1 MKVNHKSLKLGVA
14 FALVSTVG
22 ITSAEIIKQ
31 ELSKPI
37 VAVEETTT
45 TESPEKIKYKKE
57 VQEFSKTM
65 RPVVAKYGVTDEK
78 LDELVDR
85 WIQGNKYTS
94 EFDEENTKRF
104 IEYVINSTSYNFIV
118 KEIDKT
124 IGIIEKSN
132 YYDETKK
139 QEWIKDLIE
148 YKDDQKGGREYHLS
162 PYSRIRYYEEDRKN
176 LINNYPDILEKTI
189 QYIKENEIKYHT
201 EKLYSYEIQNI
212 LGFAEMQEEKE
223 IMEDNSLSEQ
233 DKKQL
238 LEKID
243 DILEVKY
250 TSFTNDKLSFEIINN
265 IISEI
270 RKVHLNENG
279 KEYEEPFSKEKVEK
293 YIERIVKEK
302 TESKVKGIISKVK
315 SQLEEYVNT
324 QKANLVLVG
333 ISEDNTN
340 KVLEEALN
348 EASNDVRYFYRINRE
363 NHIQNLINR
372 AKSIFEDNI
381 KKLKAKIKVK
391 ESLKSY
397 ADSKKQELEKYGV
410 PKEEIEKLITAIP
423 DNLYYGEIRFGDF
436 NEVVEKIVN
445 NGKEK
450 FDNQIKPYEIKYLSK
465 ERLKEYALEKQQ
477 ELLKY
482 GISKDKNRD
491 IIEKVFDKLRERR
504 LDYNINREDNDAYL
518 ESLTNRAKKQY
529 QEMVL
534 EEVVKGKIL
543 EFKKQQIELVSS
555 DTRYTESEL
564 ESEISMIKNSF
575 NNRVGNLDL
584 YFIQDYFEELFK
596 MPNLSLQELIDK
608 VVIYTQN
615 KLSKVYYSAPVSK
628 NKFTINNVALN
639 EKLEINQDNSLS
651 ISEKLALQLKVDLLA
666 EKAINKI
673 NQLNLRAPNKD
684 TKPRAMTAEE
694 LAVFIEQIQNIHNAK
709 VVNNANEV
717 FKPKEE
723 KIEKPLLEKPAPTQ
737 PIDNGATITEK
748 PSVLP
753 ELKPVQPTETTSTIE
768 LKPVVS
774 TEKEEKTTEVV
785 SNKVETTKENEE
797 TTKEVVSRNKWEKK
811 GNHWY
816 YVDNDGK
823 AVSKQWIGSYY
834 IKADKTMAEN
844 EWIYDANYNSW
855 FYLDENGH
863 YVENT
868 WKDQYYLKT
877 GGYMAKNEWIF
888 DSSYNSWYY
897 LNEDGSYA
905 RNQWIQS
912 NGKWYYVLSN
922 GKMAKNTVIDGYQ
935 LNENGEWV

>member
-78 LDELVDR
+78 LDEFVNI
-85 WIQGNKYTS
+85 WIHVNKYPS
-94 EFDEENTKRF
+94 EFDEEDKKKF
-104 IEYVINSTSYNFIV
+104 IEHVMDLTSYNFIIN
-118 KEIDKT
+118 EIDKT

-148 YKDDQKGGREYHLS
+148 YKDDQKVGRDYHLS

-176 LINNYPDILEKTI
+176 LINKYPDILEKTI

-201 EKLYSYEIQNI
+201 EKLYSYEIENI

-250 TSFTNDKLSFEIINN
+250 TSLTNDKLSFEIINN

-270 RKVHLNENG
+270 RKVHLNKNG

-302 TESKVKGIISKVK
+302 RESKVKGMISKAK
-315 SQLEEYVNT
+315 SQLEEYANA
-324 QKANLVLVG
+324 QKDKLVSVG
-333 ISEDNTN
+333 ISEDDTN
-340 KVLEEALN
+340 RVLEDAIS
-348 EASNDVRYFYRINRE
+348 EASNDVRYFYRINRK
-363 NHIQNLINR
+363 NHIQYLING
-372 AKSIFEDNI
+372 AKRIFEDNI
-381 KKLKAKIKVK
+381 KKIKAKIKVK

-397 ADSKKQELEKYGV
+397 ADSKKQELGKFGV
-410 PKEEIEKLITAIP
+410 PNEEIEKLITVIP
-423 DNLYYGEIRFGDF
+423 DKLYYGEIRFGDF
-436 NEVVEKIVN
+436 NEVIEKIVN
-445 NGKEK
+445 NGKEE
-450 FDNQIKPYEIKYLSK
+450 FDRDIKPYEIKYLSK

-491 IIEKVFDKLRERR
+491 ITEKVFDGLRERR

-518 ESLTNRAKKQY
+518 ESLTNRAKNQY
-529 QEMVL
+529 QKMVL
-534 EEVVKGKIL
+534 EEVVKGKIF
-543 EFKKQQIELVSS
+543 EFKKQQIEIVSS

-564 ESEISMIKNSF
+564 ESEISIIKNSF

-584 YFIQDYFEELFK
+584 YFIQDYLEELFK

-615 KLSKVYYSAPVSK
+615 QLSKVYYSAPVSK

-666 EKAINKI
+666 EKAIKKV
-673 NQLNLRAPNKD
+673 NQLSLRNPSTD
-684 TKPRAMTAEE
+684 TKPRAMSEEE

-709 VVNNANEV
+709 VVNNANEG

-723 KIEKPLLEKPAPTQ
+723 KIEKPLLEKSAPTQ
-737 PIDNGATITEK
+737 PVDNGGTITEK

-753 ELKPVQPTETTSTIE
+753 E

-774 TEKEEKTTEVV
+774 TEKEEKTTEVI
-785 SNKVETTKENEE
+785 SNKVQATKENEE

-844 EWIYDANYNSW
+844 EWIYDAKYNSW
-855 FYLDENGH
+855 FYLDENGR

-868 WKDQYYLKT
+868 WKDQYYLKS

-922 GKMAKNTVIDGYQ
+922 GKMAKNTVIDGYK
-935 LNENGEWV
+935 LNANGEWV

>member
-22 ITSAEIIKQ
+22 ITSAEIIKH

-37 VAVEETTT
+37 IAVEETTTTT

-78 LDELVDR
+78 LDEFVNI
-85 WIQGNKYTS
+85 WIHVNKYPS
-94 EFDEENTKRF
+94 EFDEENKKKF
-104 IEYVINSTSYNFIV
+104 IEHVMDLTSYNFIIN
-118 KEIDKT
+118 EIDKT

-148 YKDDQKGGREYHLS
+148 YKDDQKVGRDYHLS

-201 EKLYSYEIQNI
+201 EKLYSYEIENI

-250 TSFTNDKLSFEIINN
+250 TSLTNDKLSFEIINN

-270 RKVHLNENG
+270 RKVHLNKNG

-302 TESKVKGIISKVK
+302 RESKVKGMISKAK
-315 SQLEEYVNT
+315 SQLEEYANA
-324 QKANLVLVG
+324 QKDKLVSVG
-333 ISEDNTN
+333 ISEDDTN
-340 KVLEEALN
+340 RVLEDAIS
-348 EASNDVRYFYRINRE
+348 EASNDVRYFYRINRK
-363 NHIQNLINR
+363 NHIQYLING
-372 AKSIFEDNI
+372 AKRIFEDNI
-381 KKLKAKIKVK
+381 KKIKAKIKVK

-397 ADSKKQELEKYGV
+397 ADSKKQELGKFGV
-410 PKEEIEKLITAIP
+410 PNEEIEKLITVIP
-423 DNLYYGEIRFGDF
+423 DKLYYGEIRFGDF
-436 NEVVEKIVN
+436 NEVIEKIVN
-445 NGKEK
+445 NGKEE
-450 FDNQIKPYEIKYLSK
+450 FDRDIKPYEIKYLSK

-491 IIEKVFDKLRERR
+491 ITEKVFDELRERR

-518 ESLTNRAKKQY
+518 ESLTNRAKNQY
-529 QEMVL
+529 QKMVL

-543 EFKKQQIELVSS
+543 EFEKQQIELVSS

-564 ESEISMIKNSF
+564 EFETSVIKNSF
-575 NNRVGNLDL
+575 KNRVGNLDL
-584 YFIQDYFEELFK
+584 HFIQDYFEELFK
-596 MPNLSLQELIDK
+596 TPNLSLQELIDK

-615 KLSKVYYSAPVSK
+615 QLSKVYYSAPVSK

-684 TKPRAMTAEE
+684 TRPRAMTAEE
-694 LAVFIEQIQNIHNAK
+694 LSVFIEQIQNIHKAK
-709 VVNNANEV
+709 VVNNANEG

-723 KIEKPLLEKPAPTQ
+723 NIEKPLLEKPAPTQ
-737 PIDNGATITEK
+737 PVDNGGTITEK

-774 TEKEEKTTEVV
+774 TEKEEKITEAI
-785 SNKVETTKENEE
+785 SSKVEATKENEE

-844 EWIYDANYNSW
+844 EWIYDAKYNSW

-868 WKDQYYLKT
+868 WKNQY
-877 GGYMAKNEWIF
+877 
-888 DSSYNSWYY
+888 
-897 LNEDGSYA
+897 
-905 RNQWIQS
+905 
-912 NGKWYYVLSN
+912 
-922 GKMAKNTVIDGYQ
+922 
-935 LNENGEWV
+935 

>member
-491 IIEKVFDKLRERR
+491 IIEKFFDKLRERR

-709 VVNNANEV
+709 VVNNANEG

-737 PIDNGATITEK
+737 PVDNGGTITEK

-753 ELKPVQPTETTSTIE
+753 E

-774 TEKEEKTTEVV
+774 TEKEEKTTEVI

-797 TTKEVVSRNKWEKK
+797 TAKEVVSRNKWEKK
-811 GNHWY
+811 GNRWY

-855 FYLDENGH
+855 FYFDENGH

-868 WKDQYYLKT
+868 WKDQYYLKS

-897 LNEDGSYA
+897 LNEDGAYA

>member
-709 VVNNANEV
+709 VVNNANEG

-737 PIDNGATITEK
+737 PVDNGGTITEK

-753 ELKPVQPTETTSTIE
+753 E

-774 TEKEEKTTEVV
+774 TEKEEKTTEVI

-797 TTKEVVSRNKWEKK
+797 TAKEVVSRNKWEKK
-811 GNHWY
+811 GNRWY

-855 FYLDENGH
+855 FYFDENGH

-868 WKDQYYLKT
+868 WKDQYYLKS

-897 LNEDGSYA
+897 LNEDGAYA

>member
-37 VAVEETTT
+37 IAVEEITTTTT

-65 RPVVAKYGVTDEK
+65 RPVVAKYGITNEK
-78 LDELVDR
+78 LDELASN
-85 WIQGNKYTS
+85 WIQLNRRTT
-94 EFDEENTKRF
+94 EFDEENKKKF
-104 IEYVINSTSYNFIV
+104 IEYVIDSTSYNFIINEV
-118 KEIDKT
+118 DKT
-124 IGIIEKSN
+124 IAIIEKSN

-189 QYIKENEIKYHT
+189 QYIKENGIKYHT
-201 EKLYSYEIQNI
+201 EKLYSYEIENI

-270 RKVHLNENG
+270 RKVHLNKNG
-279 KEYEEPFSKEKVEK
+279 KEYEETFSKEKVEK

-302 TESKVKGIISKVK
+302 KESKVKEIISKAK
-315 SQLEEYVNT
+315 PQLEEYANT
-324 QKANLVLVG
+324 QKVQLVPVE
-333 ISEDNTN
+333 ISEDDTN
-340 KVLEEALN
+340 KILKEALK
-348 EASNDVRYFYRINRE
+348 EASNNVRYFYRINRE
-363 NHIQNLINR
+363 NEIQYLINR

-381 KKLKAKIKVK
+381 KKIRAKIKVK
-391 ESLKSY
+391 GSLKSY
-397 ADSKKQELEKYGV
+397 ADSKKQELGKFGV
-410 PKEEIEKLITAIP
+410 PNEEIEKLITVIP
-423 DNLYYGEIRFGDF
+423 DNLYYGDIRFGDF
-436 NEVVEKIVN
+436 NEVVERIVN

-450 FDNQIKPYEIKYLSK
+450 FDRDIKPYEIKYLSK

-482 GISKDKNRD
+482 EISKDKNRD
-491 IIEKVFDKLRERR
+491 ITEKVFDELRERR
-504 LDYNINREDNDAYL
+504 LDYNFDHEENDAYL
-518 ESLTNRAKKQY
+518 QSLTNRAKKQY

-534 EEVVKGKIL
+534 EEVIKSKVSKFREEQEKLIL
-543 EFKKQQIELVSS
+543 ANNH
-555 DTRYTESEL
+555 YTDVEKEKVI
-564 ESEISMIKNSF
+564 SEIRMRFGEPVIHFLRNKLH
-575 NNRVGNLDL
+575 NNAKEFDV
-584 YFIQDYFEELFK
+584 
-596 MPNLSLQELIDK
+596 LSLSQKIEKMLSLVNGNI
-608 VVIYTQN
+608 QN
-615 KLSKVYYSAPVSK
+615 THFTAPMNK
-628 NKFTINNVALN
+628 NKYTVNNVALN
-639 EKLEINQDNSLS
+639 EKLEINQDSSLS
-651 ISEKLALQLKVDLLA
+651 LSEKLALQLKVDELA
-666 EKAINKI
+666 EKVIKKI
-673 NQLNLRAPNKD
+673 ETLNLIGVNREGI
-684 TKPRAMTAEE
+684 PRSMTAEE
-694 LAVFIEQIQNIHNAK
+694 LAVFVEQIQNIHNAK
-709 VVNNANEV
+709 VVNNSNEG

-723 KIEKPLLEKPAPTQ
+723 KIEKPLLEKPASTQ
-737 PIDNGATITEK
+737 PIDNGGTITEK

-768 LKPVVS
+768 LKPVAS
-774 TEKEEKTTEVV
+774 KEKEEKTTEVIL
-785 SNKVETTKENEE
+785 NIVETTKENDD

-844 EWIYDANYNSW
+844 EWIYDAKYNSW

-868 WKDQYYLKT
+868 WKDQYYLKS